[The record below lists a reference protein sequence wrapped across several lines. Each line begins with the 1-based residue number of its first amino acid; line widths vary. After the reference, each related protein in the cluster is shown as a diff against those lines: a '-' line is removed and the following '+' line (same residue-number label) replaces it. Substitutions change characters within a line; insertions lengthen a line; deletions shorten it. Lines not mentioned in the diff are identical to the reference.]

1 MVAGLTPV
9 AEERTVP
16 PTVGR
21 YRIEGVLGAGA
32 MAVVYA
38 GFDPEIERQVAI
50 KCLRNAVAADPA
62 YRARFVTEARAVGHL
77 THPHIVTL
85 FDVGEMEDGR
95 PYIAMERL
103 SGDTLASRVAREG
116 FPALPVILGL
126 VEQIAGALD
135 YAHAQGVVHQ
145 DIKPENIMLSDG
157 WQHAKVSDFGIAE
170 RRDPRSPGGPRREVG
185 GTPAYMAPEHL
196 SGERTDARSD
206 LFSLGVVLFWLL
218 SGKLP
223 WEETGDVRRLL
234 AERQRVPQ
242 PTLQPR
248 DPFTP
253 SILLDI
259 VQTLLAPAP
268 QDRYQ
273 RGAELID
280 DLRLALREYERLH
293 EKPIATRLISLR
305 LRWAGILA
313 SVLSLTL
320 LIGLAAIYAR
330 QNAAVT
336 GLAQDYGRSLG
347 RMVASEAAENL
358 LLDDRAATRAL
369 VQDIARNKQIYYLAV
384 ANRYGEVI
392 ASTRADEQGRPLPER
407 TNEEFLPG
415 AGDIASYR
423 VRLPDGD
430 DSGEMLVFDV
440 PVNYQTAK
448 VGQLRLG
455 ISDAPLRAAQKTTLK
470 AIVAVLL
477 VTLAAVTGAAY
488 WLFRRLLGLLDVL
501 GEAMLRVGRGD
512 FGHRIRLVRHDE
524 LGRLFTAFNLMCN
537 ALQARERR
545 PRRPTAKPVAPL
557 ELPTRIM
564 PTEERVEDK
573 VTRD

>member
-1 MVAGLTPV
+1 MVAGLIPA
-9 AEERTVP
+9 AEERSIP

-21 YRIEGVLGAGA
+21 YRIEGVLGSGA

-38 GFDPEIERQVAI
+38 GFDPEIQRKVAI
-50 KCLRNAVAADPA
+50 KCLRSAVAADPA
-62 YRARFVTEARAVGHL
+62 YRRRFVTEARAVGHL

-126 VEQIAGALD
+126 VEQIASALD
-135 YAHAQGVVHQ
+135 YAHAQGVIHQ

-170 RRDPRSPGGPRREVG
+170 RRDPRTPGAPRHEVG

-206 LFSLGVVLFWLL
+206 LFSLGVVLYWLL
-218 SGKLP
+218 CGKLP
-223 WEETGDVRRLL
+223 WNETGDVRRLL
-234 AERQRVPQ
+234 AERQRLPQ

-280 DLRLALREYERLH
+280 DLRLAMREYERLH
-293 EKPIATRLISLR
+293 DKPIATRLISLR

-313 SVLSLTL
+313 AVLSLTL
-320 LIGLAAIYAR
+320 LIGLAAIYTR

-336 GLAQDYGRSLG
+336 GLAQDFGRSLG

-369 VQDIARNKQIYYLAV
+369 VQDISRNRQIYYLAI
-384 ANRYGEVI
+384 ANRYGQVI
-392 ASTRADEQGRPLPER
+392 ASTRKDELDHPMPVR

-423 VRLPDGD
+423 VRIPDGND
-430 DSGEMLVFDV
+430 PGEMLVFDV
-440 PVNYQTAK
+440 PVHYQTAK

-512 FGHRIRLVRHDE
+512 FSHRIRLVRHDE
-524 LGRLFTAFNLMCN
+524 LGRLFAAFNLMCN

-545 PRRPTAKPVAPL
+545 PRRAAAKPSAPL
-557 ELPTRIM
+557 ELPTRIL

-573 VTRD
+573 ATRD